1 STKPSS
7 RLRSHS
13 PPDNRC
19 HLSVQQSLFRT
30 WTKQTQGPFSA
41 MDPAIVTVVA
51 RAVAATLTADGIE
64 TDAAKTSAGQPCLVA
79 FKPHPSGHQD
89 AFLCVDVRCQD
100 KTESSR
106 PWLLRMGVHVG
117 AGDDITAARSTAH
130 RLATQLEPALDLDA
144 IRSQLATDHAKLAR
158 SIGGER
164 PLKSPRD
171 RDAEIARWLDIA
183 SDPDARRLPRHP
195 VFHHDWGRRLAA
207 QFTLD
212 VAGLTADDVAE
223 IIRAS
228 MAHLAAAASAEGPCP
243 RS

>member
-1 STKPSS
+1 M
-7 RLRSHS
+7 
-13 PPDNRC
+13 
-19 HLSVQQSLFRT
+19 QQSLFRT